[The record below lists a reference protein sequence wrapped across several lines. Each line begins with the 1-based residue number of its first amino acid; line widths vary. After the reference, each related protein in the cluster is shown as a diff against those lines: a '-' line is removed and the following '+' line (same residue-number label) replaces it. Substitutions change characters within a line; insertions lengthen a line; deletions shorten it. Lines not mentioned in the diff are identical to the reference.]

1 MADAQATE
9 PRPYRRMLSAQVRS
23 IVQYRASFALDM
35 ASQTVFTVLDIVAVL
50 VTFHV
55 TPSLGGFNQRQVLLI
70 SALTAFSFALS
81 DLTVGNIE
89 RLSFY
94 VRTGLLDAVLTRPLS
109 AMGQLLVLDF
119 APRRVGRVLFAS
131 GLLTTMLVMNDIDW
145 TAWRVLL
152 LVITPVC
159 ATVFFSS
166 VFVIGASV
174 AFWWIDAGQ
183 FAHSFTYGGRD
194 FTTYPSN
201 IYQGAF
207 RRLFAYALGFGFVS
221 YYPALGLLGVPDPLG
236 LPSWLVWGGPVAATA
251 AALIATFVWRTGL
264 RHYKGAGS

>member
-1 MADAQATE
+1 MADVETR
-9 PRPYRRMLSAQVRS
+9 PRPYTRMLAAQIRS
-23 IVQYRASFALDM
+23 VAQYRASLAMDL
-35 ASQTVFTVLDIVAVL
+35 ATQTVFTVLDIVAVL
-50 VTFHV
+50 VTFRM
-55 TPSLGGFNQRQVLLI
+55 TPTLGGFDQKQVLLI
-70 SALTAFSFALS
+70 SALSAFAFALS
-81 DLTVGNIE
+81 DLAVGNIE

-94 VRTGLLDAVLTRPLS
+94 VRTGLLDAVLTRPMS
-109 AMGQLLVLDF
+109 AMGQLVVLDF
-119 APRRVGRVLFAS
+119 APRRVGRVLFGT
-131 GLLTTMLVMNDIDW
+131 GLLITMLIVNDIQW

-166 VFVIGASV
+166 VFVLGASV
-174 AFWWIDAGQ
+174 AFWWVDAGQ

-201 IYQGAF
+201 VYQGAF
-207 RRLFAYALGFGFVS
+207 RRLFAYVLGFGFVS

-236 LPSWLVWGGPVAATA
+236 LPSWFIWCGPLAATA
-251 AALIATFVWRTGL
+251 AALAATFVWRLGL

>member
-1 MADAQATE
+1 MDEA
-9 PRPYRRMLSAQVRS
+9 RPYTRMLTAQVRS
-23 IVQYRASFALDM
+23 IVQYRTSFALDVT
-35 ASQTVFTVLDIVAVL
+35 SQTVFTVLDIVTVL

-55 TPSLGGFNQRQVLLI
+55 TPTLGGFSQRQVLLI
-70 SALTAFSFALS
+70 GAFTAFAFALA

-119 APRRVGRVLFAS
+119 APRRIGRVLFAT
-131 GLLTTMLVMNDIDW
+131 GLLTTMLTVNDIDW

-152 LVITPVC
+152 AVITPVC

-207 RRLFAYALGFGFVS
+207 RRIFAYALGFGFVS
-221 YYPALGLLGVPDPLG
+221 YYPVLGLLGVPDPLG
-236 LPSWLVWGGPVAATA
+236 LPPWFVWGGPVVATA
-251 AALIATFVWRTGL
+251 AALIAAAIWRVGL